1 MYRIKS
7 ILRMHIWVERVIQ
20 PSYLEI
26 IVPLSCR
33 LCLFNVLKGA
43 GGLLES
49 NNQLYLYFMDLGEP

>member
-1 MYRIKS
+1 
-7 ILRMHIWVERVIQ
+7 MHIWVERVIQ